1 MRLATKPF
9 TLPVDLVRQIKFI
22 SPNIY
27 EFNCIAEHL
36 NCRRLF
42 ENNEKTADELLNSNQ
57 NLLSEI
63 KETSSEILKF
73 VDNILL
79 TLGSSG
85 VFIMR
90 KSSNQNLRIF
100 DEFSRYIEMSSNNFS
115 KNHRFYEAI
124 KSTDAVNSSGAGD
137 SFNVGFITALINGY
151 PEDICVSVGFE
162 CAKSSLRSLS
172 AVPVKYFDRNHRCW
186 HDAAVF
192 KSI

>member
-1 MRLATKPF
+1 MRLAEKPF
-9 TLPVDLVRQIKFI
+9 TLPIDLVKQIKFI

-27 EFNCIAEHL
+27 EFNTIAEHL
-36 NCRRLF
+36 DCRQLF
-42 ENNEKTADELLNSNQ
+42 ENNEKTVDELLNSNR

-79 TLGSSG
+79 TLGPFG
-85 VFIMR
+85 VLIMR

-100 DEFSRYIEMSSNNFS
+100 DESSRYIEISENNYLQ
-115 KNHRFYEAI
+115 NHRFYEAT
-124 KSTDAVNSSGAGD
+124 KSKDAVNSSGAGD
-137 SFNVGFITALINGY
+137 SFNVGFITALIHGY

-162 CAKSSLRSLS
+162 CAKSSLKSLS
-172 AVPVKYFDRNHRCW
+172 AVPATYFDRNHRCW
-186 HDAAVF
+186 RDAAVF